1 MNNIKDDMNAIIKTI
16 LAIYSI
22 YYLIYHHK
30 KNKNYIKIK
39 KQEIITFLYFLII
52 TIWFLLNMKIGT
64 NDLLNSIILAI
75 PISIFYFR
83 RTRNDIEKN
92 LIGNIVFD
100 KDKHTTYFEKLG
112 RAEVY
117 SIIFICT
124 IVLIILIGIYIHLD
138 LKWHTFV
145 ERFFE
150 YGFGKPIFLGIIFG
164 AVLGQLGKLLYIIN
178 LENKLGAPL
187 IEKLK
192 GL

>member
-1 MNNIKDDMNAIIKTI
+1 MNNIKDDINAII
-16 LAIYSI
+16 AIIFAMYSI

-30 KNKNYIKIK
+30 KDKNYIKIK
-39 KQEIITFLYFLII
+39 KQEIIAFLYILII
-52 TIWFLLNMKIGT
+52 IIYFLLNMKIGT

-92 LIGNIVFD
+92 LIGNIVSY
-100 KDKHTTYFEKLG
+100 KDDHTTHFAKMG
-112 RAEVY
+112 RAETY

-164 AVLGQLGKLLYIIN
+164 TVLGQLGKLLYIVK
-178 LENKLGAPL
+178 LENKLGVPL

-192 GL
+192 